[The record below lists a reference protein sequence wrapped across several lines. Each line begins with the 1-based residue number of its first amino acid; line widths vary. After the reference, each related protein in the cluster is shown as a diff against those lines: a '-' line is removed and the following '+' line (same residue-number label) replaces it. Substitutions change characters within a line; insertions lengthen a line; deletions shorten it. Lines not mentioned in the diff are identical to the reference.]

1 MFTIF
6 TTCPPPQRLLLP
18 ENLFF
23 FFKWGGRRREEEGKE
38 EDIERGAG
46 DSNEGSTRRRR
57 RIKRPHTRI
66 RICIHVWVWKI
77 YKPPKELQMSVV
89 QPPGCLP
96 AKVSFI
102 SSSSFP
108 FRIFSGDLFSFSP
121 IINSFVL
128 SFGICSLSFFQ
139 SRPVVVSTFMDLSL

>member
-1 MFTIF
+1 
-6 TTCPPPQRLLLP
+6 
-18 ENLFF
+18 
-23 FFKWGGRRREEEGKE
+23 
-38 EDIERGAG
+38 
-46 DSNEGSTRRRR
+46 
-57 RIKRPHTRI
+57 
-66 RICIHVWVWKI
+66 
-77 YKPPKELQMSVV
+77 MSVV

-139 SRPVVVSTFMDLSL
+139 SRPVVVSTFMDLSSSTVCVCVRRTVHREAISSTHRTVWVFVVVSILEFLHAAAVDDFL